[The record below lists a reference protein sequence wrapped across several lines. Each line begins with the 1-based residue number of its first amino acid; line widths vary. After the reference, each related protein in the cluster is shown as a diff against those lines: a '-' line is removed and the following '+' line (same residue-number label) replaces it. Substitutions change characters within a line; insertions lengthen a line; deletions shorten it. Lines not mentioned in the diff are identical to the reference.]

1 MTPFDQKF
9 TENPLFIKWIF
20 NPDPLIETYW
30 RQYLNEYPE
39 EKNQLL
45 ELKECL
51 SDLRFKNE
59 KLLLFEK
66 QEMANQIKTRIKEN
80 LKPNRGRL
88 RLHSFMKYAAIAL
101 IFAAIGGLL
110 VYKNMGKDCLYQ
122 EFSSK
127 MAKVPTTTRGPVLIT
142 SNGKNVNLKKSNS
155 TVDYTS
161 NGTILLNNDSVIQPN
176 ADVSD
181 VLNQIIIPYGNQSKI
196 VLSDSTAVWL
206 NAGSRLVYPTLFKD
220 KTREVMLFGEA
231 FFEVAKNP
239 SKPFIV
245 KVFDLEI
252 KVLGTQ
258 FNVSSYEEDEV
269 IQTVLKE
276 GSVDIRRSGNLFFE
290 HHTVIK
296 PNQMATYNKTTNDT
310 QIHDVDA
317 DYYTMWTK
325 GLISFE
331 DMDFNRVIKKVERFY
346 NIQISFSDQE
356 KKIMRI
362 SGKIDLKHGRKEVM
376 EYLEKVSLSRFEQVE
391 QDKYTIN

>member
-1 MTPFDQKF
+1 MTPFDQKLI
-9 TENPLFIKWIF
+9 ENPLFIKWIF
-20 NPDPLIETYW
+20 NPDPLTEIYW
-30 RQYLNEYPE
+30 QQYQDEHPM

-45 ELKECL
+45 DLKQNL
-51 SDLRFKNE
+51 KDLRFKND
-59 KLLLFEK
+59 LLHPVEK
-66 QEMANQIKTRIKEN
+66 QELAHLIRTKIKANLASKSH
-80 LKPNRGRL
+80 RL
-88 RLHSFMKYAAIAL
+88 WIGSFMKYAAMAL
-101 IFAAIGGLL
+101 IFASIGGAI
-110 VYKNMGKDCLYQ
+110 VYTNMDKSLPYQ
-122 EFSSK
+122 EFACK
-127 MAKVPTTTRGPVLIT
+127 MTQIPTSTQGPILIT
-142 SNGKNVNLKKSNS
+142 SNGENVNLKKSNS
-155 TVDYTS
+155 TVDYTP